1 MKLNKDKHI
10 GRVLFIVEGSRTE
23 FTILRR
29 IFCNLLGYSYIEKRR
44 NRPSYFT
51 SNQDRF
57 SQVAVINTRES
68 NIRDISENENYLDD
82 VFDVLREQY
91 QFPVDQ
97 SAIYYLFDRDPESNK
112 DSALI
117 EQYIF
122 SLANPYDNE
131 DGYKAGQL
139 LLSYPS
145 IESYIISNFKD
156 GANRLR
162 FQLGKDAKTY
172 IGENTDIQ
180 MNKISEETI
189 IRAANEFLHYLE
201 SEKILF
207 DIDEFAPSG
216 HVVFTKQQ
224 QEYLSGIGFRLF
236 SMLTLAFLQMGI
248 LEFDNIDDVL

>member
-1 MKLNKDKHI
+1 MRLNKNKHI
-10 GRVLFIVEGSRTE
+10 GRVLFIVEGSKTE
-23 FTILRR
+23 FSLLRR
-29 IFCNLLGYSYIEKRR
+29 IFCNLLGYSYLEKRR
-44 NRPSYFT
+44 NKPTYFVST
-51 SNQDRF
+51 QDRF

-68 NIRDISENENYLDD
+68 NIRDISENETYLND

-117 EQYIF
+117 EKYIL
-122 SLANPYDNE
+122 SLTNPYDNA

-145 IESYIISNFKD
+145 IESYIVSNFRPRV
-156 GANRLR
+156 NELR
-162 FQLGKDAKTY
+162 FHLGNELKPF

-180 MNKISEETI
+180 MNKISEETLVS
-189 IRAANEFLHYLE
+189 AAHEFSHYLDTE
-201 SEKILF
+201 QIAF
-207 DIDEFAPSG
+207 DIDDFAPASK
-216 HVVFTKQQ
+216 VVFTKQET
-224 QEYLSGIGFRLF
+224 EYLSGTGFRLF

-248 LEFDNIDDVL
+248 LTIE

>member
-1 MKLNKDKHI
+1 MKINKDKHI
-10 GRVLFIVEGSRTE
+10 GRVLFIVEGSQTE
-23 FTILRR
+23 FSILRR

-44 NRPSYFT
+44 NRPTYFT

-68 NIRDISENENYLDD
+68 NIRDISENETYLDD

-97 SAIYYLFDRDPESNK
+97 SAIYYLFDRDPKSNT

-117 EQYIF
+117 ERYIL
-122 SLANPYDNE
+122 SLADPYDND

-145 IESYIISNFKD
+145 VESYIISNFVD
-156 GANRLR
+156 CANGLH

-180 MNKISEETI
+180 MNKMSEETLA
-189 IRAANEFLHYLE
+189 RAANEFLFYLE
-201 SEKILF
+201 SEQIHF
-207 DIDEFAPSG
+207 DIDGFAPAS
-216 HVVFTKQQ
+216 HEVFTRQEH
-224 QEYLSGIGFRLF
+224 EYLLGNGFRLF
-236 SMLTLAFLQMGI
+236 SMLTLALLQLGI
-248 LEFDNIDDVL
+248 IEFGDAV

>member
-1 MKLNKDKHI
+1 MKLNKEKHI
-10 GRVLFIVEGSRTE
+10 GRVLFIVEGSQTE
-23 FTILRR
+23 FSILRR

-44 NRPSYFT
+44 NKPTYFT
-51 SNQDRF
+51 STQDRF

-68 NIRDISENENYLDD
+68 NIRDISENETYLDD

-97 SAIYYLFDRDPESNK
+97 SAIYYLFDRDPKSNT
-112 DSALI
+112 DSVLI
-117 EQYIF
+117 EKYIL
-122 SLANPYDNE
+122 SLANPYDND

-156 GANRLR
+156 ETSLLR

-172 IGENTDIQ
+172 IGANTDIQ
-180 MNKISEETI
+180 INKISEETLMK
-189 IRAANEFLHYLE
+189 AAFEFLRYLK
-201 SEKILF
+201 SEQIFF
-207 DIDEFAPSG
+207 DIDEFSEASYA
-216 HVVFTKQQ
+216 VFTKQEA
-224 QEYLSGIGFRLF
+224 EYLSGAGFRVF

-248 LEFDNIDDVL
+248 IEFD